1 MKKIKRFLALLLTIA
16 MPFSLLT
23 ACSDEDET
31 TEQEQKVIGT
41 CAGYDVLYEE
51 LRYVTLSYK
60 EKFEA
65 TYGTGLWSNPETAAQ
80 YRGKLEKTVWDI
92 MRNNYAVL
100 ALCADYMDE
109 DQMNSETI
117 DEAVEEKVT
126 EMIEAYGSREAFE
139 AALTEL
145 NMTEHFIRF
154 CFRVSVLENELYY
167 ILTRD
172 LGLIQNDQNV
182 FADWLEDGNAVYVQ
196 HIYVS
201 NDQGEDVAANR
212 AKAEEARRQLIEGE
226 KTVEQLIASAMNED
240 MNNTAPYYIVRDV
253 YTEVMETA
261 AFSLE
266 NDGDVSEVVET
277 PDGFYVLVRM
287 PESEATFV
295 SKIPSLLQSYQW
307 AKLEAMVEEKKGT
320 LAVELNDYGKTI
332 DLVQMQ

>member
-1 MKKIKRFLALLLTIA
+1 MKQFMRLLAFVLTVV
-16 MPFSLLT
+16 MLFSMLT
-23 ACSDEDET
+23 ACSDEDEA

-41 CAGYDVLYEE
+41 CAGHDVLYEE

-65 TYGTGLWSNPETAAQ
+65 TYGAGLWTNPETAAQ
-80 YRGKLEKTVWDI
+80 YRQKLEETVWDI

-117 DEAVEEKVT
+117 DEAVEEKIT
-126 EMIEAYGSREAFE
+126 EMIEAYGSQEAFDQ
-139 AALTEL
+139 ALTEL
-145 NMTEHFIRF
+145 NMTENFARF
-154 CFRVSVLENELYY
+154 CFRVSALENELYY

-172 LGLIQNDQNV
+172 LGLIQNDQNA
-182 FADWLEDGNAVYVQ
+182 FADWLEEGNAVYVQ

-240 MNNTAPYYIVRDV
+240 MHNTAPYYIVRDV
-253 YTEVMETA
+253 YTEDMENA

-266 NDGDVSEVVET
+266 GDRDVSEVVET

-295 SKIPSLLQSYQW
+295 SKVPSLLQSYQW
-307 AKLEAMVEEKKGT
+307 AKLEAMVEEKKET
-320 LAVELNDYGKTI
+320 IFVELNEYGKTI
-332 DLVQMQ
+332 DLVSMQ

>member
-1 MKKIKRFLALLLTIA
+1 MKQFMRLLAFMLTVV
-16 MPFSLLT
+16 MLFSVLT
-23 ACSDEDET
+23 ACSDEDAT

-41 CAGYDVLYEE
+41 CAGHDVLYEE
-51 LRYVTLSYK
+51 LRYVTLTYK

-65 TYGTGLWSNPETAAQ
+65 TYGAGLWENPETAAQ
-80 YRGKLEKTVWDI
+80 YRQKLEETVWDL

-117 DEAVEEKVT
+117 DEAVEAKIT

-139 AALTEL
+139 QELAAR
-145 NMTEHFIRF
+145 NMTEHFARF
-154 CFRVSVLENELYY
+154 GFRVSILENELYY

-172 LGLIQNDQNV
+172 LGLIQNDQNA

-226 KTVEQLIASAMNED
+226 KTVEQLIASSMNED
-240 MNNTAPYYIVRDV
+240 MHNTAPYYIVRDV
-253 YTEVMETA
+253 YTEDMENA

-266 NDGDVSEVVET
+266 NDRDVSEVVET

-295 SKIPSLLQSYQW
+295 SKVPSLLQSYQW
-307 AKLEAMVEEKKGT
+307 AKLEAMVEEKKAT
-320 LAVELNDYGKTI
+320 LSVELNEYGKTI
-332 DLVQMQ
+332 DLIGMQ